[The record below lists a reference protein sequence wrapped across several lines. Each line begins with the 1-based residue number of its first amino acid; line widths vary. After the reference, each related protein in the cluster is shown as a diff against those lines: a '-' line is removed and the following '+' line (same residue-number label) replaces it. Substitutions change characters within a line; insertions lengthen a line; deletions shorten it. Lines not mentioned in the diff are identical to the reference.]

1 MNLKLIKEVINKI
14 NKSKRNEEVFIEFP
28 KDLDKFTSII
38 LKFILILKIKE
49 NYLLKVPEEFIKEN
63 FLITNILKFNL
74 DFDSFIKKYDLFSSI
89 KNIILFIVGELFDN
103 IKEHSHSFDVYL
115 GLEKNEEVFLGI
127 FDNGITI
134 FNRYKEA
141 GVEVKDYKEA
151 IKKAIEG
158 ISAKSIEERGYGL
171 KTIQKIVKNLKGKM
185 FIFSGEAYAAID
197 DKEKIY
203 DLDFYFPGTGVILS
217 FPSVS
222 KNLSEI
228 L

>member
-1 MNLKLIKEVINKI
+1 MNLKLIKEIITKI

-49 NYLLKVPEEFIKEN
+49 KYLLKLPEKFTKEN
-63 FLITNILKFNL
+63 FLITNILNFNL
-74 DFDSFIKKYDLFSSI
+74 DFDGFIETYDLSSNI

-115 GLEKNEEVFLGI
+115 ALEKNEEILLGV

-141 GVEVKDYKEA
+141 GIKVKDYKEA
-151 IKKAIEG
+151 IKKAIKG

-171 KTIQKIVKNLKGKM
+171 KTIQKIVKNLGGKM

-197 DKEKIY
+197 NKEKIC
-203 DLDFYFPGTGVILS
+203 DLNFYFPGTGVILS